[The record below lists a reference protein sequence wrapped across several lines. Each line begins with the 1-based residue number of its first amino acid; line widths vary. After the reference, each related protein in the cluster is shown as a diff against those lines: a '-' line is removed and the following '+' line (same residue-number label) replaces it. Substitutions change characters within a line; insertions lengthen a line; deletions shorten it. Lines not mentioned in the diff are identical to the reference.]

1 MERETSV
8 GTIETSMMQ
17 GSSTDTGGG
26 TDTGSSTAAGRAV
39 RQRGDVM
46 LVLLLVLAAGWL
58 PWPAFAQAVWKVSDG
73 DSYIYLGG
81 TVHLLRPSDFPLP
94 DAYQQAYDDSERIY
108 LETDLA
114 AMTDMAVQQ
123 RMLRQL
129 TYGDGRTLRSVLD
142 EDVYQELTQYVE
154 NISGLPMVMMDSFR
168 PGLLVSTLSVL
179 EFQRM
184 GFTPEGVDA
193 HFYARAVEDGKPVG
207 ELETVDEQLAV
218 LASMGEG
225 YENEFIR
232 YSLQDIDNIADSIE
246 NLVHVWRSGD
256 ERQLESDFVTPVQEQ
271 SRSLYDSLLADRN
284 HTWMTRIEA
293 MFNEPGTD
301 YVLVGAAHM
310 VGEDGL
316 LSLLRERGYQVSQ
329 L

>member
-1 MERETSV
+1 MSIIKTGKVSNK
-8 GTIETSMMQ
+8 TT
-17 GSSTDTGGG
+17 TDNEGLASRGRLRGGLMV
-26 TDTGSSTAAGRAV
+26 T
-39 RQRGDVM
+39 
-46 LVLLLVLAAGWL
+46 LLVAVMVSWL
-58 PWPAFAQAVWKVSDG
+58 PLSSYAQAVWKVSDG

-94 DAYQQAYDDSERIY
+94 DAYQQAYDDSERIF

-114 AMTDMAVQQ
+114 AMTEIAVQQ

-154 NISGLPMVMMDSFR
+154 NVTGMPMVMMDSFR
-168 PGLLVSTLSVL
+168 PGLLVSSLSVL
-179 EFQRM
+179 EFQRL

-193 HFYARAVEDGKPVG
+193 HFYARAIEDGKPVG
-207 ELETVDEQLAV
+207 ELETVDEQFAV

-232 YSLQDIDNIADSIE
+232 YSLQDIDNIGDSIE
-246 NLVHVWRSGD
+246 SLVRAWRSGN
-256 ERQLESDFVTPVQEQ
+256 EQQLEADFVTPMQEQ
-271 SRSLYDSLLADRN
+271 SQALYDSLLANRN
-284 HTWMTRIEA
+284 HAWMARIEA
-293 MFNEPGTD
+293 MFTEPGTE

-310 VGEDGL
+310 VGDDGL
-316 LSLLRERGYQVSQ
+316 LRLLRERGFQVSR

>member
-1 MERETSV
+1 MSIIKTGKVSNKTTTDNEGLASRE
-8 GTIETSMMQ
+8 
-17 GSSTDTGGG
+17 
-26 TDTGSSTAAGRAV
+26 
-39 RQRGDVM
+39 RQRGG
-46 LVLLLVLAAGWL
+46 LVVTLLVAVMVSWL
-58 PWPAFAQAVWKVSDG
+58 PLSSYAQAVWKVSDG

-94 DAYQQAYDDSERIY
+94 DAYQQAYDDSERIF

-114 AMTDMAVQQ
+114 AMTEIAVQQ

-154 NISGLPMVMMDSFR
+154 NVTGMPMVMMDSFR
-168 PGLLVSTLSVL
+168 PGLLVSSLSVL
-179 EFQRM
+179 EFQRL

-193 HFYARAVEDGKPVG
+193 HFYARAIEDGKPVG
-207 ELETVDEQLAV
+207 ELETVDEQFAV

-232 YSLQDIDNIADSIE
+232 YSLQDIDNIGDSIE
-246 NLVHVWRSGD
+246 SLVRAWRSGN
-256 ERQLESDFVTPVQEQ
+256 EQQLEADFVTPMQEQ
-271 SRSLYDSLLADRN
+271 SQALYDSLLANRN
-284 HTWMTRIEA
+284 HAWMARIEA
-293 MFNEPGTD
+293 MFTEPGTE

-310 VGEDGL
+310 VGDDGL
-316 LSLLRERGYQVSQ
+316 LRLLRERGFQVSR

>member
-1 MERETSV
+1 MNI
-8 GTIETSMMQ
+8 IE
-17 GSSTDTGGG
+17 SSTIRASDNADGRDTGG
-26 TDTGSSTAAGRAV
+26 RLK
-39 RQRGDVM
+39 RQRGD
-46 LVLLLVLAAGWL
+46 LILALLLMVAASWL
-58 PWPAFAQAVWKVSDG
+58 PGSAFAQAVWKVSDG

-94 DAYQQAYDDSERIY
+94 DAYQQAYDDSERLY

-114 AMTDMAVQQ
+114 AMTDMSVQQ

-142 EDVYQELTQYVE
+142 DDVYQELTQYVE
-154 NISGLPMVMMDSFR
+154 SVSGMPMVMMDSFR

-193 HFYARAVEDGKPVG
+193 HFYARAMEDGKPVG
-207 ELETVDEQLAV
+207 ELETVDEQFAV

-232 YSLQDIDNIADSIE
+232 YSLQDIDNIGDSIE
-246 NLVHVWRSGD
+246 SLVRAWRSGD
-256 ERQLESDFVTPVQEQ
+256 EQQLEADFVVPMQEQ
-271 SRSLYDSLLADRN
+271 SQSLYDSLLADRN
-284 HTWMTRIEA
+284 HAWMTRIEA
-293 MFNEPGTD
+293 MFNEPGID

-310 VGEDGL
+310 AGEDGL
-316 LSLLRERGYQVSQ
+316 LSLLRERGYQVSR